1 MKVLLIEILKFF
13 LRIIY
18 APIKLFKTKDRIVY
32 LSRQSNDKSLDMRLL
47 EKEIDKQCP
56 NTEQVF
62 RLKMIPESLGGKISY
77 CFSVIGDMYYLATSK
92 VAILDTYSITVSCLK
107 HKKSLKVIQ
116 MWHALGA
123 LKKFGLQS
131 VGTKEGRDEK
141 ISRAM
146 CMHKNYDYVLSPS
159 KKTAKFYME
168 AFGCDNSKIKI
179 CSLPRVDDILTDNN
193 AASRFFTENP
203 GLSHDKIVLYLPT
216 FRERDAYIAEQ
227 LKVEFRDVDGYRLII
242 SAHPLFS
249 KIKIENEFSYSG
261 DFSTY
266 DLMKI
271 ADVIITDYSACAFEA
286 SVLMKP
292 LYIFV
297 PDYDEYSSERG
308 INVDLKKEMPSA
320 TFENA
325 EELER
330 KTEIWAKNHVFKYRW
345 FYFADK
351 KLLGIYAVPTSV
363 YHLFDSTLQFQNSCD
378 QDYDYDYWNDIPL
391 FKSIADKY
399 RYMSNDEM
407 IKEYEKRRNEKW
419 VSEDSVSEYYI
430 KTFIYDDIWDMIE
443 NTLYNDKEILHIS
456 LLGEYDYF
464 ITEKFFKETVKAV
477 NEYLLI

>member
-1 MKVLLIEILKFF
+1 MK
-13 LRIIY
+13 
-18 APIKLFKTKDRIVY
+18 
-32 LSRQSNDKSLDMRLL
+32 
-47 EKEIDKQCP
+47 
-56 NTEQVF
+56 
-62 RLKMIPESLGGKISY
+62 
-77 CFSVIGDMYYLATSK
+77 TSF
-92 VAILDTYSITVSCLK
+92 I
-107 HKKSLKVIQ
+107 
-116 MWHALGA
+116 
-123 LKKFGLQS
+123 
-131 VGTKEGRDEK
+131 
-141 ISRAM
+141 
-146 CMHKNYDYVLSPS
+146 
-159 KKTAKFYME
+159 
-168 AFGCDNSKIKI
+168 
-179 CSLPRVDDILTDNN
+179 
-193 AASRFFTENP
+193 
-203 GLSHDKIVLYLPT
+203 
-216 FRERDAYIAEQ
+216 
-227 LKVEFRDVDGYRLII
+227 
-242 SAHPLFS
+242 
-249 KIKIENEFSYSG
+249 
-261 DFSTY
+261 
-266 DLMKI
+266 
-271 ADVIITDYSACAFEA
+271 
-286 SVLMKP
+286 
-292 LYIFV
+292 
-297 PDYDEYSSERG
+297 
-308 INVDLKKEMPSA
+308 DLK
-320 TFENA
+320 TLENA